1 MDLQRAAAT
10 RLEES
15 RMAAS
20 DAKSEGDEAK
30 KLKLLLKARA
40 NAEEAKTLSQAA
52 ANLAVTSWRRR

>member
-1 MDLQRAAAT
+1 
-10 RLEES
+10 
-15 RMAAS
+15 MAAS